1 MFLWV
6 KENLPR
12 AKEQGAESAE
22 QHRRKQNDAKAHTG
36 NQVYSC
42 GSLAPK
48 LKKGGCSDCEVCVL
62 LVYRVRVW
70 DGEGRLG
77 RVCEKEYNVAFCPLT
92 FFCLLG
98 MDVEVGSRNTMLI
111 RRMARC

>member
-1 MFLWV
+1 MFAWV

-22 QHRRKQNDAKAHTG
+22 QHRRRQNDAKAHTG

-48 LKKGGCSDCEVCVL
+48 LKKGGCSDCEV
-62 LVYRVRVW
+62 RV
-70 DGEGRLG
+70 
-77 RVCEKEYNVAFCPLT
+77 
-92 FFCLLG
+92 
-98 MDVEVGSRNTMLI
+98 
-111 RRMARC
+111 